1 MIWFFPVRA
10 RRPLALKDELAMPL
24 GGAQVPSARASG
36 GVDSTTYQDQAQKPL
51 GLEEPSRA

>member
-1 MIWFFPVRA
+1 MIWFFPLRP

-24 GGAQVPSARASG
+24 GGAQVPLLAASG
-36 GVDSTTYQDQAQKPL
+36 RVDSTTYQDQAQKPL